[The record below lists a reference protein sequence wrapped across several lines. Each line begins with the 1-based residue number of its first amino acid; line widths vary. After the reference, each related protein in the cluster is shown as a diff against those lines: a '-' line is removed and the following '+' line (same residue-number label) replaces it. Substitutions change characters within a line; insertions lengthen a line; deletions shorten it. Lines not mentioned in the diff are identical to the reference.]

1 VVPHLV
7 AVAVTQFLTLG
18 RTVSAPRLNPSRKQR
33 SSRQYLPSS
42 PELFED
48 DEILVDQ
55 LGADG
60 GHDGEVDSDEV
71 DKLAVLHVIGHA
83 QQGVWSE
90 RRTAV
95 ESEGE
100 ESEGDDDEDE
110 NREDSKEEDHEYWEE
125 YNDLEGSTGL
135 SALD

>member
-1 VVPHLV
+1 
-7 AVAVTQFLTLG
+7 
-18 RTVSAPRLNPSRKQR
+18 
-33 SSRQYLPSS
+33 LPSS
-42 PELFED
+42 PDLFED

-71 DKLAVLHVIGHA
+71 DELAVLRAIGRA
-83 QQGVWSE
+83 QRGVWSG
-90 RRTAV
+90 RRAAV

-100 ESEGDDDEDE
+100 ESEGDDDDDDDDE

-125 YNDLEGSTGL
+125 YDDLEGPTGL
-135 SALD
+135 SASDRISEDFERSAAANGNSSIINTDAT